1 MACDPLWEKVS
12 LRAKCNCE
20 LRVEIVKMWCV
31 GKPTFCYGLKL
42 WPCVYIPLCVGVDS
56 SLPALAASSLRNCGA
71 SVPPRLLQNNARKG
85 RVRLRIIIVRERK
98 GLRTCGFRSEH
109 CVFE

>member
-20 LRVEIVKMWCV
+20 IRVEIVKMRCF

-42 WPCVYIPLCVGVDS
+42 WPCVHIPFRVGVDYS
-56 SLPALAASSLRNCGA
+56 PLPALAASLRNCGA
-71 SVPPRLLQNNARKG
+71 SVPPRLL
-85 RVRLRIIIVRERK
+85 
-98 GLRTCGFRSEH
+98 
-109 CVFE
+109 